1 MKVSLASL
9 RLGSLAAAFIGAAAC
24 TENLGGDGACPILCP
39 TQGGDIQNVTLDAIV
54 FDTTVL
60 TLSGLGTEPGLLLA
74 SRGDTL
80 DTRVVIRFDSLPTK
94 FNASV
99 DTGRTIL
106 SVDSAHLRLRLD
118 TLSLKLNGPLTIE
131 AFDVDTVANDTSTAA
146 IAALFRPDRFISSQ
160 SFARAD
166 LRDSIRYNIS
176 NEVVLAKIRAGARLR
191 IGLRAVGSAQVRI
204 LAVESGAGP
213 QLSFRPT
220 PDTAFRALI
229 VSPLSRTPVGESLV
243 AMNLSDYT
251 VLLRSPSTAETNTL
265 NIGGLPARRTY
276 IRFNIPSSI
285 IDSST
290 VVRATLLLNQIAN
303 TSLDPG
309 DTIFLVPQIVVAGA
323 VVTDPARAS
332 QVISDGALD
341 TLKVRAGDSGEKQIE
356 LVRAIPFWRSQRPEV
371 TPRAIVIRTLA
382 EGNSP
387 LEARFSP
394 LEAQAG
400 LRPRLRI
407 SFTPRAPLGLP

>member
-1 MKVSLASL
+1 MKVSLVSL

-39 TQGGDIQNVTLDAIV
+39 TQGGDIQNVTLDAIA

-118 TLSLKLNGPLTIE
+118 TLSLKVSGPLTIE

-176 NEVVLAKIRAGARLR
+176 NQVVLAKIRAGGRLR

-229 VSPLSRTPVGESLV
+229 VSPLSKTPVGESLV

-285 IDSST
+285 IDSSN

-323 VVTDPARAS
+323 VVTDPTRAS

>member
-1 MKVSLASL
+1 MKFSLASL

-54 FDTTVL
+54 FDTTVI

-118 TLSLKLNGPLTIE
+118 TLSLKVNGPLTIE

-166 LRDSIRYNIS
+166 LRDTLRYNIP
-176 NEVVLAKIRAGARLR
+176 NDVVLAKIRAGARLR

-213 QLSFRPT
+213 QLFFRPT
-220 PDTAFRALI
+220 PDTTFRALT
-229 VSPLSRTPVGESLV
+229 VSPLSRTPVGESFA

-251 VLLRSPSTAETNTL
+251 VVLRSPSTAETNTL

-285 IDSST
+285 IDSSN

-332 QVISDGALD
+332 QVLSEGALD

-407 SFTPRAPLGLP
+407 SFTRRAPLGLP

>member
-1 MKVSLASL
+1 LKVSLAWL

-118 TLSLKLNGPLTIE
+118 TLSLKVNGPLTIE

-166 LRDSIRYNIS
+166 LRDSIRYSIS

-220 PDTAFRALI
+220 RDTTFRALI

-265 NIGGLPARRTY
+265 NVGGLPARRTY

-285 IDSST
+285 IDSSN

-323 VVTDPARAS
+323 VVTDPVRAS
-332 QVISDGALD
+332 QVISEGALD

-394 LEAQAG
+394 LEAQPG

>member
-118 TLSLKLNGPLTIE
+118 TLSLKVSGPLTIE

-220 PDTAFRALI
+220 PDTTFRALI
-229 VSPLSRTPVGESLV
+229 VTPLSRTPVGESFV

-276 IRFNIPSSI
+276 IRFNIPPSI
-285 IDSST
+285 IDSSN

-323 VVTDPARAS
+323 VVTDPVRAS
-332 QVISDGALD
+332 QVISEGALD

>member
-1 MKVSLASL
+1 LKVSLAWL

-118 TLSLKLNGPLTIE
+118 TLSLKVSGPLTIE

-220 PDTAFRALI
+220 RDTTFRPLI
-229 VSPLSRTPVGESLV
+229 VTPLSKTPVGESLV

-251 VLLRSPSTAETNTL
+251 VLLRSPSTAATNTL